1 MFLLYPARS
10 ALGRSPQVEMRQ
22 KQKCQTVCK
31 PGSVQLRRAW
41 TVIRLGHASQ
51 RASRNQP
58 EQRGGR
64 TPETLAGFRRS
75 YSVLLPVGFTLP
87 PLLPEERCALTAPF
101 HPYLQLCPTVA
112 HGASPGRRFVFCGTF
127 PKVTLASC

>member
-1 MFLLYPARS
+1 MFWLYLQRLAAQRWLRP
-10 ALGRSPQVEMRQ
+10 EMRQ

-41 TVIRLGHASQ
+41 TVIRLGHTS
-51 RASRNQP
+51 RCASRNQP

-75 YSVLLPVGFTLP
+75 YSVLLPVGFALP

-101 HPYLQLCPTVA
+101 HPYLQLCPMVSHET
-112 HGASPGRRFVFCGTF
+112 SPGRR
-127 PKVTLASC
+127 